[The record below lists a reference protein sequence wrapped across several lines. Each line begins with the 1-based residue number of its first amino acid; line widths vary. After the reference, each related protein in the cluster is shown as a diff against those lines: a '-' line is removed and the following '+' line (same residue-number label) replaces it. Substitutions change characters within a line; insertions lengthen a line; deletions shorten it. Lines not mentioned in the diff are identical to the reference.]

1 MSQLRLEYKY
11 NASMLCQQRLAYVLY
26 REMNVRILVMCFNVE
41 NFLLVFIT
49 RTVATRLMFTII
61 YSVVSI

>member
-1 MSQLRLEYKY
+1 MRLEYKY
-11 NASMLCQQRLAYVLY
+11 DASMLCQQRQAYVLY

-49 RTVATRLMFTII
+49 RDHSDQANVHNNL
-61 YSVVSI
+61 